1 MSKPLPGQLGFQFGG
16 ATAAKTITDN
26 VRNGFEPTASSTIA
40 QDPKADLI
48 EPGVPIL
55 ATIYFLGAYGQ
66 ICRRGDDA
74 LFIKAW
80 RGPYSK
86 YDYGRAIN
94 LVASWRNDPR
104 SKRGK
109 YHIER
114 TYPTSRY
121 LLILK
126 GDGHPSGVAGDLI
139 GYRERA
145 EGERFRHL
153 AEFDRIID
161 QHIAATGATVLVDW
175 RDITKDAAW
184 IENGGRA

>member
-74 LFIKAW
+74 IFIKVRIDS
-80 RGPYSK
+80 RGRRLWPV
-86 YDYGRAIN
+86 DQ
-94 LVASWRNDPR
+94 PR
-104 SKRGK
+104 
-109 YHIER
+109 
-114 TYPTSRY
+114 
-121 LLILK
+121 
-126 GDGHPSGVAGDLI
+126 
-139 GYRERA
+139 
-145 EGERFRHL
+145 GEL
-153 AEFDRIID
+153 AESPS
-161 QHIAATGATVLVDW
+161 L
-175 RDITKDAAW
+175 
-184 IENGGRA
+184 

>member
-109 YHIER
+109 YHIDAHIPPVD
-114 TYPTSRY
+114 TCSFSKAMGIP
-121 LLILK
+121 
-126 GDGHPSGVAGDLI
+126 AGL
-139 GYRERA
+139 RA
-145 EGERFRHL
+145 
-153 AEFDRIID
+153 I
-161 QHIAATGATVLVDW
+161 
-175 RDITKDAAW
+175 
-184 IENGGRA
+184 